1 MKLKINIFT
10 TTLTLMAA
18 ISVLLSSCANE
29 VAPTGGPK
37 DETPPKVL
45 KYSPEIYS
53 TNFNGKTIEIT
64 FDEFFQLNN
73 YKSKLLI
80 SPPFQNEPTFTV
92 KGKKL
97 IINLKDD
104 PIPNTTYKIF
114 LGDAIVD
121 GLQLGIGILV
131 LAEVQHAHV
140 YVFGLLPHGTD
151 DPETQQKGSGVY
163 AEYDAL
169 LIQCGRSRYTDGGI
183 PGWRHTRLSGCLP
196 GGRPLRAEARGSC
209 R

>member
-1 MKLKINIFT
+1 
-10 TTLTLMAA
+10 MAA

-53 TNFNGKTIEIT
+53 TNFKEKTIEIT

-80 SPPFQNEPTFTV
+80 SPPFKNEPTFTV

-97 IINLKDD
+97 IINLKDNL
-104 PIPNTTYKIF
+104 IPNTTYKIF

-121 GLQLGIGILV
+121 YNESKPYPNFSYIFSTGESIESL
-131 LAEVQHAHV
+131 
-140 YVFGLLPHGTD
+140 T
-151 DPETQQKGSGVY
+151 
-163 AEYDAL
+163 
-169 LIQCGRSRYTDGGI
+169 
-183 PGWRHTRLSGCLP
+183 LSGTLKDAYTLKP
-196 GGRPLRAEARGSC
+196 VENAYIFLYKDLS
-209 R
+209 